1 MFFLFFKMVLNA
13 GVILSYNKRGG
24 DANKLKAKII
34 EHLSSIV
41 YRLYNNKNSVL
52 SFHFII
58 L

>member
-24 DANKLKAKII
+24 DENKLKAKII

-41 YRLYNNKNSVL
+41 YTLYNNKNSVL